1 MDKINRRGVS
11 PEDDGDYAKLRE
23 LPMVARATNDHSDD
37 NTSEDTKVRTVLVRN
52 PNIKPHCVPFACTK
66 ILYRV
71 SNTNRPPILC
81 TQYYLE
87 F

>member
-52 PNIKPHCVPFACTK
+52 RNMKAHCVPFACTK
-66 ILYRV
+66 MLYRV
-71 SNTNRPPILC
+71 SNTNRPHILC
-81 TQYYLE
+81 T
-87 F
+87 

>member
-37 NTSEDTKVRTVLVRN
+37 NTSEDTKVRMVLFV
-52 PNIKPHCVPFACTK
+52 IET
-66 ILYRV
+66 
-71 SNTNRPPILC
+71 
-81 TQYYLE
+81 
-87 F
+87 